1 MWNELLSFLRQGSNS
16 VMYTKHIKLRYNSS
30 LKPHLLIHKS
40 QGVTYTVFL
49 QFTLPNSTRWLYGYV
64 LFTCNKH
71 GSFSECTFSHKNQ
84 YQNFRWFQCFS
95 VSRLGL
101 TSLVFIR
108 NTSLSLCRYKST
120 QVPTGARLIY
130 TRAGSNFMYSFL
142 SLLSCWQEPNS
153 KAFCA
158 FVSLCVRSAKV
169 LCKTDGQT

>member
-1 MWNELLSFLRQGSNS
+1 MSSLASSDKAQTQSCTQSIQSWGTIQALNHTCSSTNLKELLTLCS
-16 VMYTKHIKLRYNSS
+16 YSS
-30 LKPHLLIHKS
+30 LYPIAHAD
-40 QGVTYTVFL
+40 YMDMCC
-49 QFTLPNSTRWLYGYV
+49 LPVISTAPLVSV
-64 LFTCNKH
+64 LFPTKI
-71 GSFSECTFSHKNQ
+71 SIKTSDD
-84 YQNFRWFQCFS
+84 FS

>member
-16 VMYTKHIKLRYNSS
+16 VMYTKHTKLRYNSS

-40 QGVTYTVFL
+40 QRVTYTVFL

-71 GSFSECTFSHKNQ
+71 GSFSECTFFPTKISIKTSDD
-84 YQNFRWFQCFS
+84 FS

-108 NTSLSLCRYKST
+108 NTSLSLCWYKST